1 MPFFGP
7 QLYTHTIQS
16 VLIYFFTMTTFK
28 IIILYIPNHL
38 NYEIKKKN
46 TFYFRQEPPPP
57 TTVLWHCPA
66 FKLHDSYYL
75 SWHQCTTLPTPRFF
89 SSAISSQK
97 TRFYLITIHYIINII
112 NYQYSIG
119 KYCIQTEGLILI
131 LQAKHATGKYKYFI
145 QYSKINIRRHS
156 LHEY

>member
-1 MPFFGP
+1 
-7 QLYTHTIQS
+7 
-16 VLIYFFTMTTFK
+16 MTTFK
-28 IIILYIPNHL
+28 IILLNIPNHL
-38 NYEIKKKN
+38 NYEIKKKKKILLPSN
-46 TFYFRQEPPPP
+46 INIWQGGLPKSFYFQQNPPPPP

-119 KYCIQTEGLILI
+119 QYCIQKEGLILI